1 MKLMNLEFSR
11 IAHDT
16 FRIQGSKLIYT
27 DPFKVTK
34 ADEADIVL
42 ISHEHFDHL
51 SLEDLRKVTSP
62 RTAIVASVS
71 CKGELK
77 KVKAK
82 ETKFL
87 NPGGKCSIE
96 KVEIEAVPAYNVNKF
111 REPGH
116 VFHPKEDK
124 KLGFVFQMDGTRVY
138 FAGDTDFIPEMK
150 SITCD
155 IALLPVSGT
164 YVMTAEEAA
173 EAVSAIKPKIAVPMH
188 YGAIVGSDSDAQRFR
203 SLVKN
208 CQVEII

>member
-1 MKLMNLEFSR
+1 M
-11 IAHDT
+11 
-16 FRIQGSKLIYT
+16 
-27 DPFKVTK
+27 
-34 ADEADIVL
+34 
-42 ISHEHFDHL
+42 
-51 SLEDLRKVTSP
+51 
-62 RTAIVASVS
+62 S
-71 CKGELK
+71 CKSALK

-87 NPGGKCSIE
+87 EPGGKLSVG

-111 REPGH
+111 RAPGQ

-150 SITCD
+150 SIQCE

-173 EAVSAIKPKIAVPMH
+173 EAVEMIKPKIAVPMH
-188 YGAIVGSDSDAQRFR
+188 YAAIVGSDSDAQSFK

-208 CQVEII
+208 CQVEIV

>member
-1 MKLMNLEFSR
+1 MKLMNLDFSR

-16 FRIQGSKLIYT
+16 FRIQGSKVIYT

-51 SLEDLRKVTSP
+51 SLEDLQKVTSL
-62 RTAIVASVS
+62 RTTIVASVS
-71 CKGELK
+71 CKGGLK
-77 KVKAK
+77 RVKAK

-87 NPGGKCSIE
+87 EPGGKLSIGN
-96 KVEIEAVPAYNVNKF
+96 VEIEAVPAYNVNKF
-111 REPGH
+111 RQPGQ

-150 SITCD
+150 SIQCD

-164 YVMTAEEAA
+164 YVMTVEEAVEAA
-173 EAVSAIKPKIAVPMH
+173 EAIKPKIVVPMH
-188 YGAIVGSDSDAQRFR
+188 YAAIVGSDSDARRFK

-208 CQVEII
+208 CQVEIV

>member
-16 FRIQGSKLIYT
+16 FRVQGSKVIYT

-51 SLEDLRKVTSP
+51 SLEDLQKVTSA
-62 RTAIVASVS
+62 RTTIVASMS
-71 CKGELK
+71 CKSGLK

-87 NPGGKCSIE
+87 EPGGKLTIG
-96 KVEIEAVPAYNVNKF
+96 KVDIEAVPAYNVNKF
-111 REPGH
+111 RAPGQ

-124 KLGFVFQMDGTRVY
+124 KLGFVFVMDGTRVY

-150 SITCD
+150 NIQCD

-173 EAVSAIKPKIAVPMH
+173 EAVEAMKPKIAIPMH
-188 YGAIVGSDSDAQRFR
+188 YAAIVGGEGDALKFK
-203 SLVKN
+203 SLVKD
-208 CQVEII
+208 CQVEIL

>member
-16 FRIQGSKLIYT
+16 FRIQGSKVIYT
-27 DPFKVTK
+27 DPFKVPK

-51 SLEDLRKVTSP
+51 SPEDLQKVTSP
-62 RTAIVASVS
+62 RTTIVASVS
-71 CKGELK
+71 CKSGLK

-87 NPGGKCSIE
+87 EPGGKLSIG

-111 REPGH
+111 RAPGQ

-124 KLGFVFQMDGTRVY
+124 KLGFVFLMDGTRVY
-138 FAGDTDFIPEMK
+138 FAGDTDLIPEMK
-150 SITCD
+150 SIQCD

-173 EAVSAIKPKIAVPMH
+173 QAAEVIKPEIAVPMH
-188 YGAIVGSDSDAQRFR
+188 YAAIVGSESDAQSFK